1 MSPLPTIL
9 PHVRWVVFDAVGTL
23 IAPEPS
29 VADAYHEIA
38 AQFGSLLTR
47 DEIQQR
53 FKTVYNRLMTS
64 ESRDLATS
72 EDIEHRY
79 WQELVA
85 EVLDDVRDRLGCF
98 DTLWKHFSQPTSW
111 KLIDRRGELLKDL
124 KQAGHNLGMAS
135 NFDGR
140 LRAIVDGMPEL
151 RQIDQLWISSEVG
164 WKKPAP
170 AFYETIIKDTGVRP
184 DQILFIGDE
193 PLNDVEAPRRHGMH
207 ALHVDDLT

>member
-1 MSPLPTIL
+1 MLLSDYL

-29 VADAYHEIA
+29 VADTYHQIA
-38 AQFGSLLTR
+38 ARFGSLLTR

-53 FKTVYNRLMTS
+53 FKAVYKHLMTS
-64 ESRDLATS
+64 ESRDHATS

-79 WQELVA
+79 WQQLVA
-85 EVLDDVRDRLGCF
+85 EVLDDIQDRPGCF
-98 DTLWKHFSQPTSW
+98 DALWKHFSQPTSW
-111 KLIDRRGELLKDL
+111 KLIEGRGELLKDL
-124 KQAGHNLGMAS
+124 KQAGRNLGMAS

-140 LRAIVDGMPEL
+140 LHGIVDGIPEL
-151 RQIDQLWISSEVG
+151 RQIDHLWISSEIG

-170 AFYETIIKDTGVRP
+170 TFYEKIIQDTGVMP

-193 PLNDVEAPRRHGMH
+193 PMNDVDAPRRHGMH
-207 ALHVDDLT
+207 ALHIDDLT

>member
-1 MSPLPTIL
+1 MLLSDYL

-23 IAPEPS
+23 IVPEPS

-38 AQFGSLLTR
+38 ERFGSLLTR

-53 FKTVYNRLMTS
+53 FKTVYKRLMTS
-64 ESRDLATS
+64 ETRDLATS

-79 WQELVA
+79 WQDIVA
-85 EVLDDVRDRLGCF
+85 EVLDDVQDRPACF
-98 DTLWKHFSQPTSW
+98 DALWKHFTQPTSW
-111 KLIDRRGELLKDL
+111 KLIEARGELLKNL
-124 KQAGHNLGMAS
+124 KLAGHNLGMAS

-140 LRAIVDGMPEL
+140 LHGIVDGIPEL

-170 AFYETIIKDTGVRP
+170 AFYETIIKDTGVRS

-193 PLNDVEAPRRHGMH
+193 PINDVDAPRRHGMH
-207 ALHVDDLT
+207 VLHVDDLT